1 MDSKDC
7 MLHRCEMCPGVEPL
21 QTFLNDAFKDYDP
34 EETIECKQWV
44 HTDRDTLNMRQLQ
57 TEDFTAELVANITN
71 LSSHHYISKQ
81 QSSYLKVTKNGLK
94 PVKLL
99 F

>member
-1 MDSKDC
+1 

-34 EETIECKQWV
+34 EETIECKQCV